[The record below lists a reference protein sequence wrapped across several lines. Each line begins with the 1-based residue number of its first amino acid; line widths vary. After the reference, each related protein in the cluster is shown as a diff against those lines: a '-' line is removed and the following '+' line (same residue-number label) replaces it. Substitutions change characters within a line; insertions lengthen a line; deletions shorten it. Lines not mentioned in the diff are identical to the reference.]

1 MPNPPSP
8 DSRVI
13 MISGGNRGIGA
24 ALARRFAAGG
34 WRISLGVRDPSAPP
48 TGEAPADAFVAEYEA
63 QELPTAS
70 SWVEATLA
78 RYGRVDAVV
87 CNAGTADTVTL
98 ENGTPEQFDRMSAIN
113 TRAPFFLTQAAWPAL
128 KVSGRGRVVIVS
140 SLSGK
145 RARNLNAGYQVTKF
159 AAVGL
164 AHAIR
169 RTGWESGIRCTAVCP
184 GYVRTRMGLQSGT
197 VDPTAVTDP
206 DELAGLVHEIVN
218 LSNTASVAELVV
230 NCAFEPVY

>member
-1 MPNPPSP
+1 
-8 DSRVI
+8 

-34 WRISLGVRDPSAPP
+34 WRISLGVRDPAAAP
-48 TGEAPADAFVAEYEA
+48 TGEAPADAFVARYEA
-63 QELPTAS
+63 LDLPSAA

-78 RYGRVDAVV
+78 QYGRIDALV
-87 CNAGTADTVTL
+87 CNAGTADTVPLDT
-98 ENGTPEQFDRMSAIN
+98 GTPEQFDRMSAIN

-128 KVSGRGRVVIVS
+128 KASGRGRVVIVS

-169 RTGWESGIRCTAVCP
+169 RTGWDSGIRCTAVCP
-184 GYVRTRMGLQSGT
+184 GYVRTRMGLQSGL
-197 VDPTAVTDP
+197 VDPARVTDP
-206 DELAGLVHEIVN
+206 DELAGLVHEVVN

-230 NCAFEPVY
+230 NCAFEPVF